1 MLKRLTPREQFEQLV
16 ANFEPLIRKA
26 FEDAIEDIKSRA
38 EIGRIVER
46 LERRDIDG
54 TMKALHLDPAAF
66 RPLDTAIS
74 NTFNGGG
81 VATTGR
87 LPPLR
92 EPGGGQ
98 VIIRF
103 DTRNVRAE
111 DWLRDHSGQLIT
123 NIVDDQ
129 RIAIRTAMVSG
140 LERGLNPRSTALD
153 IVGRINRV
161 SGVREGGII
170 GLTAQ
175 QERFAASYLEDL
187 LSGDP
192 ARMRSTLDRARRDK
206 RFDRSV
212 MKAINEGRSV
222 DAELAGRM
230 VGRYRDRLLQLRGET
245 IARTETM
252 AALNESQMEAMR
264 QAVDGGVD
272 PTTIVK
278 VWHSAHDNRVRDSH
292 REMHGQEVGLNG
304 KFISPSGAMLA
315 YPGDP
320 SAPANEIINCRCWM
334 ETKIDFLAGL
344 E

>member
-1 MLKRLTPREQFEQLV
+1 MLKRLSSREKFEQLI

-26 FEDAIEDIKSRA
+26 FEDAVEDIKSRA
-38 EIGRIVER
+38 EIGRIIER

-54 TMKALHLDPAAF
+54 AMRALHIDPAAF
-66 RPLDTAIS
+66 RPVDTAIA
-74 NTFNGGG
+74 TAYNGGG

-87 LPPLR
+87 LPPIR
-92 EPGGGQ
+92 QPGGGQ

-111 DWLRDHSGQLIT
+111 NWLRDHSGRLIT
-123 NIVDDQ
+123 NIVEDQ
-129 RIAIRTAMVSG
+129 RNAIRTAMVNG
-140 LERGLNPRSTALD
+140 LERGANPRSNALD
-153 IVGRINRV
+153 IVGRLNRV
-161 SGVREGGII
+161 TGRREGGII

-175 QERFAASYLEDL
+175 QERFAANYLEDL

-192 ARMRSTLDRARRDK
+192 ARMRATLERARRDK

-212 MKAINEGRSV
+212 IKAINEERPV

-230 VGRYRDRLLQLRGET
+230 VGRYRDRMLQLRGET

-272 PTTIVK
+272 PTAIVK
-278 VWHSAHDNRVRDSH
+278 VWRSAHDNRVRDSH
-292 REMHGQEVGLNG
+292 RAMHGQEVSLNG
-304 KFISPSGAMLA
+304 KFTCPTGAVLA

-320 SAPANEIINCRCWM
+320 EAPASEIINCRCWM
-334 ETKIDFLAGL
+334 ETKIEFLAGL